1 MNSELNTGI
10 GGLILFN
17 DDGSATY
24 FAKLDGDD
32 VCKLRGTASAEGVT
46 CANGEDSLTITPA
59 EGKGN
64 LKGRGKAIIAGVEY
78 PVVAFLNSEGSLGIK
93 PNKPLAGRIS
103 CPW

>member
-1 MNSELNTGI
+1 MNSELNLGI

-24 FAKLDGDD
+24 FAKIDGED
-32 VCKLRGTASAEGVT
+32 VCKLRGTAGPDGVT
-46 CANGEDSLTITPA
+46 CANDDDTLVITPA
-59 EGKGN
+59 SGKGN

-93 PNKPLAGRIS
+93 PNKPLPGRTS